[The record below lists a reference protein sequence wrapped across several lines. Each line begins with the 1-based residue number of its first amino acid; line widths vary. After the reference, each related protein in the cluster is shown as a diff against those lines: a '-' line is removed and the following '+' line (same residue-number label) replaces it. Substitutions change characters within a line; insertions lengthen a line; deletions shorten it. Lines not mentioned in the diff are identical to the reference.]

1 MRVLDREKW
10 RKCWRGRSAGSA
22 GEGVVVGVLGELAFK
37 GVFSVGF
44 PAAWLGGFPCAS
56 GAKNGRKMAGAGPP
70 WFSAHYLEG
79 RFFDPMRH
87 LEAPAALC
95 SPAKPAIFF

>member
-1 MRVLDREKW
+1 MPLFCFFGGYCQCACVHLVRRAVYA
-10 RKCWRGRSAGSA
+10 CAQ
-22 GEGVVVGVLGELAFK
+22 LGELAFK